1 MEKVRDRWSS
11 RKVFLLASIGS
22 AVGLGNVWRFS
33 YVCYQN
39 GGGAFL
45 IPYFVA
51 LFTAGIPLMILE
63 YAIGQMM
70 NGAAPESFAKIRK
83 KYEWIGW
90 WALLIGFVV
99 MTYYTVIMSWC
110 FSYLIY
116 SLKLSWGSSAQ
127 DFFFN
132 NFLGLSSGHG
142 DLGGIRWPIFLGLI
156 FVWVSIFFCV
166 IKGTKSVGKVV
177 LITVPLPIIC
187 LVLLVIRGV
196 TLPGAMEGLKF
207 YLNPDFKVLLKPDV
221 WLAAYSQIFFSLSLG
236 FGVLIAY
243 ASYLPKKSDVVNN
256 AFITGLADAGISF
269 FAGFAVF
276 STLGYLACTT
286 GVGVDKVVAA
296 GPGLAFVTY
305 PTIISLLPFGAAFF
319 GVLFFIMLLTLGID
333 SAFSLVEA
341 VVAGGMEKWGIS
353 RWKVNFIVCA
363 TAFFLGIIF
372 TTRAGLY
379 WLDVVD
385 HFITTFGLVAVGLAE
400 CLIIGYV
407 LGAERIRRYVNEH
420 SDFSIGKWW
429 NIIIKFI
436 TPSILAVLILKNL
449 WNEIKIPY
457 EKYPGWVLFAG
468 GWGIVVLVVIG
479 AYLLM
484 KVKTKKINFG

>member
-70 NGAAPESFAKIRK
+70 NGAAPVSFARIKQR
-83 KYEWIGW
+83 YEWIGW
-90 WALLIGFVV
+90 WSLLIGFVV

-110 FSYLIY
+110 FSYLLY
-116 SLKLSWGSSAQ
+116 SLKLSWGNSAQ

-132 NFLGLSSGHG
+132 NFLALSSGHG
-142 DLGGIRWPIFLGLI
+142 NLGGIRWPILGGLI
-156 FVWVSIFFCV
+156 IVWLSIFFCI
-166 IKGTKSVGKVV
+166 IKGAKSVGKVV
-177 LITVPLPIIC
+177 LITVPLPVIC
-187 LVLLVIRGV
+187 LVILVIRGI

-207 YLNPDFKVLLKPDV
+207 YLTPDFKMLLKPDV

-276 STLGYLACTT
+276 STLGYLACAT
-286 GVGVDKVVAA
+286 GVGVEDVVTA

-305 PTIISLLPFGAAFF
+305 PTIISLYLLGHPF
-319 GVLFFIMLLTLGID
+319 LGY
-333 SAFSLVEA
+333 
-341 VVAGGMEKWGIS
+341 
-353 RWKVNFIVCA
+353 
-363 TAFFLGIIF
+363 FFL
-372 TTRAGLY
+372 
-379 WLDVVD
+379 
-385 HFITTFGLVAVGLAE
+385 
-400 CLIIGYV
+400 
-407 LGAERIRRYVNEH
+407 
-420 SDFSIGKWW
+420 
-429 NIIIKFI
+429 
-436 TPSILAVLILKNL
+436 
-449 WNEIKIPY
+449 
-457 EKYPGWVLFAG
+457 
-468 GWGIVVLVVIG
+468 
-479 AYLLM
+479 
-484 KVKTKKINFG
+484 